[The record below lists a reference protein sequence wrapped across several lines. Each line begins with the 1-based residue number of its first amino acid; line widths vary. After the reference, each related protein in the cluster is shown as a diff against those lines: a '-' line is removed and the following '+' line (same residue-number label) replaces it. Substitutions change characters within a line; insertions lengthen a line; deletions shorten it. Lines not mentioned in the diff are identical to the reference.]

1 MAEADLAELEGL
13 ISECKRPRVK
23 AQLEAYA
30 GQLRELIG
38 GATAPAKPA
47 AASAASA
54 SAAAPPRPLVRC
66 SNLAVALVVSPR
78 FLGASMR

>member
-30 GQLRELIG
+30 VQLRELIG
-38 GATAPAKPA
+38 DATAPAKPA
-47 AASAASA
+47 AA
-54 SAAAPPRPLVRC
+54 AAA
-66 SNLAVALVVSPR
+66 AA
-78 FLGASMR
+78 A